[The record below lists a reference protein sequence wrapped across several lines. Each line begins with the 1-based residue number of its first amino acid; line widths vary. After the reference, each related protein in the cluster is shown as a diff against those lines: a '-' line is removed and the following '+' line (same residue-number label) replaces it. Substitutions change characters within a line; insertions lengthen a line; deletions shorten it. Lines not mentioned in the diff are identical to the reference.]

1 MNNVQFDSLN
11 CGRMADSGIDLKG
24 STQLLYTNENI
35 LIMIQFLPIEPP
47 NPTHWSFKWNQRK
60 DNKEV

>member
-24 STQLLYTNENI
+24 STQLLYTNEKN
-35 LIMIQFLPIEPP
+35 LIMIQFQPIEPP

>member
-24 STQLLYTNENI
+24 STQLLYTNEKN
-35 LIMIQFLPIEPP
+35 LIMIQFQPIERP
-47 NPTHWSFKWNQRK
+47 NPTHWSFK
-60 DNKEV
+60 